1 MKPAMTPRIDHYAT
15 TVPSSLRVHLDGQ
28 PMEVPDGCTLAQL
41 LSLLGQAQEAAAT
54 AVNGQH
60 VPREQ
65 RGLHELREG
74 DHILLFRPIVGG

>member
-1 MKPAMTPRIDHYAT
+1 MKPRIDHYAT

-28 PMEVPDGCTLAQL
+28 PMDVPEGCTLAQL
-41 LSLLGQAQEAAAT
+41 LSLIGLSQEASAT

-60 VPREQ
+60 VPREH
-65 RGLHELREG
+65 RSRHDLREG